1 MPIGTNKLM
10 QMGGGGGDSTPYIA
24 ASGGS
29 LSTGSHSDA
38 DNIPLTLHSWQSSGT
53 STFSIDD
60 ISGSGEGV
68 IYVWAWG
75 GAGGNGGQGGN
86 GGGSGG
92 FAFGSFPVVAGQ
104 SFRVAVGGGGG
115 NGSGCYGC
123 WGAGGA
129 GSNGSSWCNGG
140 QGRYAGCRG
149 CSAGGGG
156 GGAGTV
162 LYNGTEA
169 FGNIWL
175 VAGGGGGGGSNFVI
189 GSALSSRTAAG
200 NYGTPGESSH
210 GFRNGAGQRNG
221 GTGRIVIGYER
232 QT

>member
-53 STFSIDD
+53 STFSIND

-86 GGGSGG
+86 GGGSG
-92 FAFGSFPVVAGQ
+92 
-104 SFRVAVGGGGG
+104 
-115 NGSGCYGC
+115 CL
-123 WGAGGA
+123 
-129 GSNGSSWCNGG
+129 
-140 QGRYAGCRG
+140 
-149 CSAGGGG
+149 
-156 GGAGTV
+156 
-162 LYNGTEA
+162 LYT
-169 FGNIWL
+169 
-175 VAGGGGGGGSNFVI
+175 SP
-189 GSALSSRTAAG
+189 SPRD
-200 NYGTPGESSH
+200 
-210 GFRNGAGQRNG
+210 
-221 GTGRIVIGYER
+221 GRISR
-232 QT
+232 MPSSA

>member
-53 STFSIDD
+53 STFSIND

-92 FAFGSFPVVAGQ
+92 FAFGSFQVTAGQ

-140 QGRYAGCRG
+140 QGRYAGC
-149 CSAGGGG
+149 
-156 GGAGTV
+156 
-162 LYNGTEA
+162 L
-169 FGNIWL
+169 
-175 VAGGGGGGGSNFVI
+175 
-189 GSALSSRTAAG
+189 
-200 NYGTPGESSH
+200 
-210 GFRNGAGQRNG
+210 
-221 GTGRIVIGYER
+221 
-232 QT
+232 